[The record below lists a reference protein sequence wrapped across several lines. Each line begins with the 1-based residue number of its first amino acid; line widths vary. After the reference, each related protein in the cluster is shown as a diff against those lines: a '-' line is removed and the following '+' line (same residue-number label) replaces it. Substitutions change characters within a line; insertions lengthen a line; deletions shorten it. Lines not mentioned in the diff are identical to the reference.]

1 MNQRLLDYRPEL
13 EFLDEP
19 AGPSLAGGDEL
30 TLAARLLEL
39 RGGAQLDRFIDA
51 MVRGGGAPA
60 PLAQALKRAAR
71 QVLPLHGWAG
81 APVIDALRRRGQA
94 DPIARA
100 AHIFGVELEGLSPE
114 DKEFELAQRFVRF
127 AREAIRLAAN
137 AIQPAGVAAALAEA
151 ARSHAPGLLHCAA
164 GRMGRWQ
171 RQGDRIVV
179 FDWLQFVDG

>member
-13 EFLDEP
+13 EFLE
-19 AGPSLAGGDEL
+19 ASGGASVAGGDEL
-30 TLAARLLEL
+30 TLAARLLDL

-51 MVRGGGAPA
+51 MVQGGGGPA
-60 PLAQALKRAAR
+60 PLADALKRAAR

-81 APVIDALRRRGQA
+81 GAVIDALRRRGKS

-100 AHIFGVELEGLSPE
+100 ARIFGIELEGLSPE

-137 AIQPAGVAAALAEA
+137 AIRPAGVAAALAEA

-171 RQGDRIVV
+171 RQGNRIIVY
-179 FDWLQFVDG
+179 DC

>member
-13 EFLDEP
+13 EFLEAP
-19 AGPSLAGGDEL
+19 GGAGLAGGDEL

-39 RGGAQLDRFIDA
+39 HGGAQLDRFIDA
-51 MVRGGGAPA
+51 MVHGGGAPA
-60 PLAQALKRAAR
+60 SLAESLKRAAR
-71 QVLPLHGWAG
+71 QVLPLHGG
-81 APVIDALRRRGQA
+81 PGSPVIESLRRRGKS

-100 AHIFGVELEGLSPE
+100 ARIFGVELEGLSPE

-127 AREAIRLAAN
+127 AREAIRLAAD
-137 AIQPAGVAAALAEA
+137 ASGPAGGAAALAEA
-151 ARSHAPGLLHCAA
+151 ARSHAPGLLHCTS

-179 FDWLQFVDG
+179 YDC